1 MKNMIES
8 GISRGP
14 GPDIVLEDPEIVL
27 EEGDRRKQNRHIAM
41 LRLAKI
47 KAESGEG
54 WGFIKNLSAAGM
66 MVEVHPKFELGETIT
81 AFLSEDQ
88 VLKGTVRWRKNAL
101 AGIEFSAPIDISKVL
116 AKPSE
121 ASHGRVPRLP
131 RVEMQHPINLYQG
144 SRLIPADICDISPAG
159 ICVRTDFTFEI
170 GKKLRLSVPELLD
183 INGTVRWQSGDRVGI
198 VFAQRLPLDD
208 LMVWLSTFYRAARID
223 SGELAHLNQDGNTA
237 GLVDPATESLPFQ
250 VIGHDDL
257 GKEILIDTVYSATGA
272 LTQFKA
278 TSKFFYRVSI
288 RNADNVEISIG
299 AIVLRAFDEERS
311 AARSQ
316 VN

>member
-1 MKNMIES
+1 MTNMTE
-8 GISRGP
+8 
-14 GPDIVLEDPEIVL
+14 PDPSPVPAPDVILPDE
-27 EEGDRRKQNRHIAM
+27 DRRKQNRHIAM

-54 WGFIKNLSAAGM
+54 WGFIKNLSATGM

-81 AFLSEDQ
+81 ALLTEDQ
-88 VLKGTVRWRKNAL
+88 ELTGTVRWRKKAL
-101 AGIEFSAPIDISKVL
+101 AGIEFSKPIDIEKIL
-116 AKPSE
+116 TKPTQ
-121 ASHGRVPRLP
+121 ADRGRIPRLP
-131 RVEMQHPINLYQG
+131 RVEMKHPINLYQG
-144 SRLIPADICDISPAG
+144 SRLIHADICDISPAG

-170 GKKLRLSVPELLD
+170 GKKLRLSVPDLLD

-198 VFAQRLPLDD
+198 VFSQRLPLDD

-223 SGELAHLNQDGNTA
+223 SGELAVLNKNSDVA
-237 GLVDPATESLPFQ
+237 EHIDPATDSLPFQ

-257 GKEILIDTVYSATGA
+257 GKEILIDTIYSATEA

-288 RNADNVEISIG
+288 RNAENVELSIG

-311 AARSQ
+311 AAKSQ